1 MQGGNLWRLDDFE
14 NIKIDVYINEHN
26 SPYIQR
32 LHLSPEYS
40 LLYFGI
46 PSP

>member
-1 MQGGNLWRLDDFE
+1 MQGGNLWHPDNFKNVKI
-14 NIKIDVYINEHN
+14 NIYIYINEHN

-40 LLYFGI
+40 
-46 PSP
+46 